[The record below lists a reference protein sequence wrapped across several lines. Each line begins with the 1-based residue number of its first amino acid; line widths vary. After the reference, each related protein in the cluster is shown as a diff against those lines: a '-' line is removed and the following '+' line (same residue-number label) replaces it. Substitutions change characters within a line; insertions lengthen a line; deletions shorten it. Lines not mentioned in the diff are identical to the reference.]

1 MYEDT
6 SMQQNA
12 SRDYE
17 KTSKW
22 TQQDNILLVNALVE
36 QRDVGHGHGVIWT
49 PEAWEAVAE
58 ALKGSELV
66 SGGAQK
72 TVRQCKARWQ
82 QVRLPCTPL
91 PSQMIPLPST
101 DEDRVQNCQVP
112 SLSAR
117 VHLG

>member
-1 MYEDT
+1 MQQTNMYEE
-6 SMQQNA
+6 QPAQGVP
-12 SRDYE
+12 RDYE

-22 TQQDNILLVNALVE
+22 THQDNIALVNTLVE
-36 QRDVGHGHGVIWT
+36 QRDAGQGHGVIWT

-82 QVRLPCTPL
+82 QV
-91 PSQMIPLPST
+91 S
-101 DEDRVQNCQVP
+101 
-112 SLSAR
+112 
-117 VHLG
+117 